1 LAGSERANLTG
12 AEGQR
17 LKEGAHINKSL
28 LTLERVITKL
38 SEGQAQH
45 VPYRDSKLTRILQPA
60 LGGNARTTIV
70 CTITPASCFAEE
82 SLTTLKFANS
92 AKNIRTRPKVN
103 EVLDD
108 KALLKRYQKQI
119 AQMEAELEKYRSQP
133 QQTQPPVPEQV
144 SIALPLSSG
153 IDSVLSPL
161 QVNVERMQHR
171 QELLERLNG
180 GIINAKKLKKNR
192 LDSSSSGSPVFN
204 SSRCS
209 RRQTWCPPGRT
220 VAATSLLDG
229 SFVSSDDFDTEKF
242 DDFDEDSLE
251 EALLNPQLDL
261 GDVSTS
267 SVPSNTSV
275 VVEELKAKVAQLEA
289 ELAAAKTESSP
300 TAAPEELQLALAQVS
315 SELLAAREEKE
326 TLKSKMVE
334 LEQEATTL
342 RDAAEVLRSELECR
356 PDPIVP
362 ASDNAEADQ
371 LKERLAEIEEQ
382 LKTELEIH
390 EEVQSQLIE
399 EHSKREQ
406 ELEDQVESVIA
417 EKAQIKTKFEQAE
430 RSCTRVH
437 FHRTLI
443 SD

>member
-1 LAGSERANLTG
+1 MALTG

-45 VPYRDSKLTRILQPA
+45 VPFRDSKLTRILQPA

-92 AKNIRTRPKVN
+92 AKNIRTKPKVN

-119 AQMEAELEKYRSQP
+119 AQMEQELEKYK
-133 QQTQPPVPEQV
+133 TQSAQGEGAPGQILAAVASPTAPGVAV
-144 SIALPLSSG
+144 G
-153 IDSVLSPL
+153 LSPI
-161 QVNVERMQHR
+161 QINAERMQHR
-171 QELLERLNG
+171 QELLELLNG

-192 LDSSSSGSPVFN
+192 SDGGLLG
-204 SSRCS
+204 SSRNS

-220 VAATSLLDG
+220 IAAASLLDG
-229 SFVSSDDFDTEKF
+229 SFVASDDFEAEAVEL
-242 DDFDEDSLE
+242 DEDSLE

-261 GDVSTS
+261 GEGGSLATTA
-267 SVPSNTSV
+267 SNAQID
-275 VVEELKAKVAQLEA
+275 ELKSRVSQLEA
-289 ELAAAKTESSP
+289 ELASASQKSVASAEAAEEH
-300 TAAPEELQLALAQVS
+300 AALLSKLGKSQEEVAAWKGRVS
-315 SELLAAREEKE
+315 
-326 TLKSKMVE
+326 E
-334 LEQEATTL
+334 LEQ
-342 RDAAEVLRSELECR
+342 DAAALRM
-356 PDPIVP
+356 
-362 ASDNAEADQ
+362 
-371 LKERLAEIEEQ
+371 LAENQSSPPEGSKDAAQLQERVAELEEQ
-382 LKTELEIH
+382 LKTEMEIH

-406 ELEDQVESVIA
+406 ELEEELESAAAETSRAKAKMEQVE
-417 EKAQIKTKFEQAE
+417 
-430 RSCTRVH
+430 RNCTHCNRAL
-437 FHRTLI
+437 FWWFC
-443 SD
+443 